1 MALGEYGEN
10 LELDENASGQPVLRN
25 TNTGVEVTL
34 STAIELS
41 GALTAGSATVG
52 GVPYTEKADLTGP
65 DGVLVSAQ
73 VPNLAITQTFTVAD
87 EDERLALDVEEGDV
101 AIETDNKTTYI
112 FTGGDPS
119 VNANWSVI
127 EFDLLGAID
136 GQPIN
141 PSSVSIADDTIA
153 QGVVASGTVTLSD
166 GVATVDTG
174 VSDTDATFQL
184 ALGANTNDA
193 KVAGRLFL
201 DSSDGQYKVEI
212 VEDETLV
219 GDPSVDYDV
228 VRVR

>member
-1 MALGEYGEN
+1 MSAGDNGTLFRGTAFVQLTE
-10 LELDENASGQPVLRN
+10 SGDISIFPSD
-25 TNTGVEVTL
+25 GGDVTIDG
-34 STAIELS
+34 TDYA
-41 GALTAGSATVG
+41 A
-52 GVPYTEKADLTGP
+52 KADLTEPG
-65 DGVLVSAQ
+65 GVLVSAQ

-101 AIETDNKTTYI
+101 AIQTDNETTFI

-119 VNANWSVI
+119 VDENWSVI
-127 EFDLLGAID
+127 EFDVLGAID
-136 GQPIN
+136 GQSIN

-153 QGVVASGTVTLSD
+153 QGVVASGSVTLSD

-184 ALGANTNDA
+184 ALGSNTNDA

-201 DSSDGQYKVEI
+201 DSSDDQYKVEI
-212 VEDETLV
+212 VEDETDV